1 MVWHHFICVEGEHVM
16 SGMMVKFDKTP
27 WRFIRAKGGYQLWQQ
42 LLAEI
47 AKPIMQ
53 VTRLALDGAEHGSL
67 IVR

>member
-1 MVWHHFICVEGEHVM
+1 M